1 MANCAEMNVGD
12 VYHCEVCG
20 LEMAVQKACTCGDGK
35 TGCAV
40 PLQCCGQEM
49 KKKS

>member
-1 MANCAEMNVGD
+1 MANCAEMNVGE

-20 LEMAVQKACTCGDGK
+20 LEMAVKKACT
-35 TGCAV
+35 V